1 MEKVVFRE
9 DWYRK
14 GVPPGE
20 PFPREFPFQL
30 QSLLWSWSITEGSR
44 AVQPDFSRLEEAY
57 ARAIEL
63 VPSVEGAQVDAK
75 AAVFSMT
82 ADGYPLVG

>member
-1 MEKVVFRE
+1 M
-9 DWYRK
+9 
-14 GVPPGE
+14 
-20 PFPREFPFQL
+20 
-30 QSLLWSWSITEGSR
+30 
-44 AVQPDFSRLEEAY
+44 QPDFSRLEEAY

-82 ADGYPLVG
+82 ADGYPLVGWKARTGMVIMRLLFKVGPFDKNYWVSTGFLDGVSSGGGIGK